1 MTDTGKTILV
11 TGGTGSLGTALASV
25 LKERG
30 AQVRIF
36 SRDKSK
42 QEKMRLNYPTFNYI
56 QGDITDPHALTNALR
71 GCNYVIHTAAM
82 KDVKGC
88 EENPLEAIKVN
99 VHSTQMLLEAC
110 EKAGVGKIVLVSSDK
125 AVLPSGA
132 MGMTKALMEKCA
144 IAYKPHNL
152 AITIVRL
159 GNLLG
164 SAGTVL
170 PIFINLAKQGKV
182 LTVTDPAMSRFLMTP
197 QSSANYIMD
206 ALEKSQGNSIVL
218 QKVQSY
224 TLESLARAVIELYH
238 PTAKSDPSSAIT
250 ITGAAAGEKL
260 YETMATTNE
269 LQKGRAM
276 GTGYIEIPFANTMQ
290 PKQTP
295 NQLRYNSEYNSQT
308 TGKATVAELQKII
321 IQYETRQL

>member
-1 MTDTGKTILV
+1 MIDTGKTILV
-11 TGGTGSLGTALASV
+11 TGGTGSLGSALASL

-42 QEKMRLNYPTFNYI
+42 QEKMRLYYPTFNYI

-82 KDVKGC
+82 KDIKEC

-125 AVLPSGA
+125 AVLPSSA

-170 PIFINLAKQGKV
+170 PIFINMAKQGKV

-197 QSSANYIMD
+197 QSAANYIMD
-206 ALEKSQGNSIVL
+206 VLEKSQGNSIVL

-224 TLESLARAVIELYH
+224 TLDSLARAVIGLYH
-238 PTAKSDPSSAIT
+238 PTAKSEPSHAIT
-250 ITGAAAGEKL
+250 ITGAGAGEKS

-269 LQKGRAM
+269 LQKGRAL
-276 GTGYIEIPFANTMQ
+276 GTGYIEIPFANTLQ
-290 PKQTP
+290 PGQTP
-295 NQLRYNSEYNSQT
+295 PELRFNQEYNSQT
-308 TGKATVAELQKII
+308 TNKATIEQLKKII
-321 IQYETRQL
+321 SQYARR